1 MLLAPCSAK
10 LSAQSPPCSRNAS
23 PAATRASA
31 FFRLRASP
39 AKTSGGNEASCAST
53 SANALAS
60 GYSGTWLTGLARQL
74 SGVHRSDMTS
84 TPEQKPLLMAGSEV
98 AGLYTGPRRTASWI
112 STSCDKPLR
121 QKPNSHLLDPAEEQ
135 GEIAV
140 AEAALDDVFVD
151 DITFPAADGYL
162 LGASLFLPR
171 GAKRNAV
178 LINSATAVPRKIYRG
193 FAGYLARRGCAVL
206 TYDYRGTGDS
216 RQKSLVGYN
225 QPRSL
230 VGFKASMSD
239 WAALD
244 VTAGV
249 AWMRHRY
256 KDLPLGYVGH
266 SFGGQ
271 ALGLLPNNT
280 EVARALLIAAQAG
293 YWKLMA
299 SPERYR
305 VYAMLNFVGMPLTQ
319 LLGYAPGWSG
329 MGMDLPKDVFE
340 QWVRWVMSERYQFT
354 DPNLPGL
361 TNFEKY
367 KGALRALCLSDDPWA
382 TRPAVEL
389 LCSGFTSIR
398 PDILTVTPAD
408 AETNSIGHFGFF
420 RPEHRDTLWRGA
432 AEWIQ

>member
-1 MLLAPCSAK
+1 M
-10 LSAQSPPCSRNAS
+10 
-23 PAATRASA
+23 
-31 FFRLRASP
+31 
-39 AKTSGGNEASCAST
+39 
-53 SANALAS
+53 
-60 GYSGTWLTGLARQL
+60 
-74 SGVHRSDMTS
+74 
-84 TPEQKPLLMAGSEV
+84 
-98 AGLYTGPRRTASWI
+98 
-112 STSCDKPLR
+112 
-121 QKPNSHLLDPAEEQ
+121 LDPAEEQ

-225 QPRSL
+225 HPRSL
-230 VGFKASMSD
+230 AGFKASMTD

-244 VTAGV
+244 VSAAV
-249 AWMRHRY
+249 RWMRERY
-256 KDLPLGYVGH
+256 HDLPLGYVGH

-271 ALGLLPNNT
+271 ALGLLPNNN

-329 MGMDLPKDVFE
+329 LGMDLPKGVFE
-340 QWVRWVMSERYQFT
+340 QWVRWVMSERYLFT

-367 KGALRALCLSDDPWA
+367 KNPLRALCLSDDPWA

-389 LCSGFTSIR
+389 LCSGFTAIK
-398 PDILTVTPAD
+398 PDVLTVTPAD
-408 AETNSIGHFGFF
+408 AEANSIGHFGFF

-432 AEWIQ
+432 AEWIQAGE